1 MGTVTSPVES
11 PRLGS
16 IGLAILDAELAEDGT
31 TLEVGNTKATVAPLA
46 ILDPQKQK
54 PRA

>member
-1 MGTVTSPVES
+1 MTSPVES
-11 PRLGS
+11 PRLGP
-16 IGLAILDAELAEDGT
+16 IGLAILDAAFAEDGT
-31 TLEVGNTKATVAPLA
+31 KLEVGDAVATVASLS